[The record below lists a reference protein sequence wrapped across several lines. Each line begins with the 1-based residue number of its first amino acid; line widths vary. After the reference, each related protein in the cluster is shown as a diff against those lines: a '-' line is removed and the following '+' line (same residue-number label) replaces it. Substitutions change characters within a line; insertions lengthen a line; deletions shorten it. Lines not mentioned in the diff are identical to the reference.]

1 MNSQPKRG
9 SELTPSSESTSP
21 AESSPESRAQ
31 AKSTATPPSPPPS
44 SPPPA
49 AGERGQGAPEQAD
62 VVAGLSGT
70 GVGVVTLARLGPRRV
85 EYSEVNGIAMLEGD
99 IELGHPGELN
109 GSDKMIAEV
118 AGELHAAVVT
128 DASKLW
134 PLGRVPYEPLP
145 GDSPI
150 RAKVIAAMEAIERHA
165 RIEFVERTPDDMDY
179 LVFEVAPFSSSRVG
193 RAGGRQVVRLSLDA
207 SVGTAMHELCHALG
221 LWHEQSRKDRDQYI
235 EIQWDHV
242 LPGYEHN
249 FRQQISDADDFG
261 PYDFDSIMHY
271 PPLAYS
277 KDGQPTIKAVS
288 GNPNFGQRERLSAG
302 DINALRHLY
311 GAPAEPPARPP
322 VGGQRPG
329 IEVAPREG
337 VQFRVTIAPGD
348 VARVV
353 TTDWPSERVVHW
365 DVICVSG
372 PVSTGPLLSWDRSV
386 GRSASGGVDHYFTI
400 RNLSDASIVA
410 EARYVVVGLR

>member
-1 MNSQPKRG
+1 
-9 SELTPSSESTSP
+9 
-21 AESSPESRAQ
+21 
-31 AKSTATPPSPPPS
+31 
-44 SPPPA
+44 
-49 AGERGQGAPEQAD
+49 
-62 VVAGLSGT
+62 
-70 GVGVVTLARLGPRRV
+70 
-85 EYSEVNGIAMLEGD
+85 
-99 IELGHPGELN
+99 
-109 GSDKMIAEV
+109 
-118 AGELHAAVVT
+118 
-128 DASKLW
+128 
-134 PLGRVPYEPLP
+134 
-145 GDSPI
+145 
-150 RAKVIAAMEAIERHA
+150 MEAIERHA

-221 LWHEQSRKDRDQYI
+221 YGMNKAARTGINTSRFNGIMSCRGTNTTSGSRSQMPTD
-235 EIQWDHV
+235 
-242 LPGYEHN
+242 
-249 FRQQISDADDFG
+249 SG

-288 GNPNFGQRERLSAG
+288 GNPNFGQREQLSAG

-372 PVSTGPLLSWDRSV
+372 PDQPVLFYPGIAP
-386 GRSASGGVDHYFTI
+386 SGVRH
-400 RNLSDASIVA
+400 RAASITTSQSA
-410 EARYVVVGLR
+410 TSRTPQSSWKPGTWWWASDEHTPH